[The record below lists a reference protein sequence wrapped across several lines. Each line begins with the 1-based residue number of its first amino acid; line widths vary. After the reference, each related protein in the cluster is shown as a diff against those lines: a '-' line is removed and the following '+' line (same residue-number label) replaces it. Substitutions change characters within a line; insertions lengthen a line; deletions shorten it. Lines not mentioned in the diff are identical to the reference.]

1 MPKKPSDQPSAA
13 PRVGTLVQYVADDG
27 ATVDALVIRVPPD
40 EPGQLDLV
48 IYRAGEPQA
57 GARVPRGPAPGCWHL
72 VGETPRQKTLA
83 EQLDDLEKQ
92 GRPVPRVGT
101 TVTYLKGEHVTG
113 PPRYQLYALRARVLA
128 V

>member
-1 MPKKPSDQPSAA
+1 MPKQPTQAAPETPSAA
-13 PRVGTLVQYVADDG
+13 PRVGTLVQIVADDG

-57 GARVPRGPAPGCWHL
+57 VARVPRGSAPGCWHL
-72 VGETPRQKTLA
+72 ADEAPRQKTLA

-92 GRPVPRVGT
+92 GRPVPRVGA
-101 TVTYLKGEHVTG
+101 TVTYLKGEHV
-113 PPRYQLYALRARVLA
+113 
-128 V
+128 